1 MLPYVP
7 AGDEYHAWSVVQAR
21 YLFPAMFAC
30 LMVFDEGMRI
40 ADANAIVKAALRVC
54 MGALLVLFLAYFAME
69 CRRWA

>member
-1 MLPYVP
+1 
-7 AGDEYHAWSVVQAR
+7 VQAR

>member
-1 MLPYVP
+1 MRVRTV
-7 AGDEYHAWSVVQAR
+7 S
-21 YLFPAMFAC
+21 PAMFAC

-40 ADANAIVKAALRVC
+40 AEANAVVKAALRVC

>member
-1 MLPYVP
+1 VRVRTV
-7 AGDEYHAWSVVQAR
+7 S
-21 YLFPAMFAC
+21 PAMFAC

-40 ADANAIVKAALRVC
+40 AEANAVVKAALRVC